1 MSMLGFILVT
11 KYVYLPLFGVY
22 LLVFNKLIKIN
33 RQQIIL
39 MITCIAVIICY
50 YILSKELGK
59 NATALVAQSEYVKN
73 MGIDQGKQI
82 KFLLSNPTNIFNMI
96 IETFKAK
103 GSFYLQTFCRQI
115 GMASYR
121 YKQSILFRILFTTGN
136 IYFLFK

>member
-1 MSMLGFILVT
+1 MYFSVAYFLKLKFSDEAISNKDIIIVMSMLGFILVT

-59 NATALVAQSEYVKN
+59 MLP
-73 MGIDQGKQI
+73 
-82 KFLLSNPTNIFNMI
+82 LL
-96 IETFKAK
+96 
-103 GSFYLQTFCRQI
+103 
-115 GMASYR
+115 
-121 YKQSILFRILFTTGN
+121 
-136 IYFLFK
+136 